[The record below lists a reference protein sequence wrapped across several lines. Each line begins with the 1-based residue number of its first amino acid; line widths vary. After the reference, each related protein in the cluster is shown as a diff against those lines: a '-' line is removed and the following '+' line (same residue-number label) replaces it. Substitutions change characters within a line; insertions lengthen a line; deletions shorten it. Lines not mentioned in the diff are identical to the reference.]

1 MENQINQLSL
11 VIPCKN
17 DEKTLIKKIPY
28 LIDFCKNYIKN
39 FEILIILNG
48 GDETSTLELSNFIEN
63 HNIQNIELITINTVG
78 KGAAVK
84 MGLNS
89 AKYNNILISDADF
102 SVGIDHILKFLDEK
116 GDFLGDF
123 VVGSRKM
130 KTSNISKTPFS
141 RIITGFVYTALV
153 KSLLGISVSDTQC
166 GFKVINIQNFKT
178 CKDFTK
184 EGFSYDV
191 ELFFLAKQEEIKV
204 MEIPVD
210 YIHDEKSNV
219 SISSDTITMAK
230 DLLMILWEYRIR
242 KLLKR

>member
-1 MENQINQLSL
+1 MDNQINQLSL
-11 VIPCKN
+11 VIPCKKN
-17 DEKTLIKKIPY
+17 KKILIKKIPY

-48 GDETSTLELSNFIEN
+48 GDKTNTLELSKFLTSN
-63 HNIQNIELITINTVG
+63 NIQNIELLTIDTVG

-84 MGLNS
+84 TGLNS
-89 AKYNNILISDADF
+89 AKYDNILISDADF
-102 SVGIDHILKFLDEK
+102 SVGIDYILKFLNEK

-153 KSLLGISVSDTQC
+153 KSLLGVSVSDTQC

-204 MEIPVD
+204 IEIPVD

-219 SISSDTITMAK
+219 NISSDSIAMAK

-242 KLLKR
+242 KPLKQ